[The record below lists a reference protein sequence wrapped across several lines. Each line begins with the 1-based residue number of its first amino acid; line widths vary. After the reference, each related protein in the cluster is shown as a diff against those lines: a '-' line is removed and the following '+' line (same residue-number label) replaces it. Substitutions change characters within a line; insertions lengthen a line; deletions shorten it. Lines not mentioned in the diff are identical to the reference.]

1 MFHVSAIVCIFLL
14 CSNNVRGQELVN
26 SQEGESRMDDYEYTL
41 ECLAD
46 EKACAD
52 GENCVRK
59 VKVCDG
65 AFDCP
70 DNSDESN
77 CTAGTTQAPTTT
89 TTEDYSYYQSCTGA
103 DEFDCGENICIL
115 RSKLCDGNF
124 DCPDSNDEDGCPTT
138 TAPNTTT
145 AATTAQSTT
154 TEADYGGC
162 GEDEFECGTGVCI
175 EVGIRCDGRDDCGD
189 FSDEENCPT
198 PTTTT
203 ASLTSTTFAEYDTCD
218 ADQFECLSDGVCIQL
233 SSKCDGRSDCSD
245 NSDENNCQ
253 AAATTTT
260 ASLTSTTFAEY
271 DTCDA
276 DQFECL
282 SDGVCIQLSSKCDGR
297 SDCSDNSDENNCQAA
312 APTTTDSTTA
322 EVTTPTTPSTSM
334 ETSFTPRP
342 TTASTPTCVF
352 EGTVYPAGSTIKAN
366 NCTEVTCS
374 NTGKL
379 LTWNNPDPAACHASV
394 VTPTMGTLPP
404 SCGSQNLANWT
415 STYTAWRN
423 TMYGTWLPMLK
434 RYVGVMGVGDVT
446 WDCTSL
452 GEVTCSLQS
461 CVKDLFDCDF
471 CYCQVSTT
479 DGSQALMQMWKRD
492 NDFWAQGIQPVW
504 NDVFNRYVM
513 MTS

>member
-198 PTTTT
+198 P
-203 ASLTSTTFAEYDTCD
+203 
-218 ADQFECLSDGVCIQL
+218 
-233 SSKCDGRSDCSD
+233 
-245 NSDENNCQ
+245 
-253 AAATTTT
+253 TTTT